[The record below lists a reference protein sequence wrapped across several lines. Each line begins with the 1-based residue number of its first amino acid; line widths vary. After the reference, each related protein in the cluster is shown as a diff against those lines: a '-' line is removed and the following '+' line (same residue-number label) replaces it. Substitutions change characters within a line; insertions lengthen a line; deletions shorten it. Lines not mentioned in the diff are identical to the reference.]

1 VGRVNCTI
9 TNTPLPQLHSGLLWC
24 QCSRQNLECLLSF
37 KAHPGL
43 GNNQSSLEAM
53 GVPQAV
59 PPMHLGLVLQEFG
72 RVMTTDSAE
81 LRQKPHDFPWEIVIC
96 VTIIGLFSIPLFLW
110 RSFQLVRNRLYVQR
124 EKQLALKLSTLIEEK
139 CALLN
144 KLSLVEKQREAACG
158 KLDISKCKL
167 EEVLLLETE
176 LIEEKCKHYTQVELN
191 VEMTKTI

>member
-1 VGRVNCTI
+1 MDV
-9 TNTPLPQLHSGLLWC
+9 L
-24 QCSRQNLECLLSF
+24 
-37 KAHPGL
+37 K
-43 GNNQSSLEAM
+43 
-53 GVPQAV
+53 AV

-72 RVMTTDSAE
+72 RVMTTDPAE
-81 LRQKPHDFPWEIVIC
+81 LRQKPHDFPWELVIC

-110 RSFQLVRNRLYVQR
+110 RSFQSVRSWLYAQR

-139 CALLN
+139 CELLE
-144 KLSLVEKQREAACG
+144 KLSLVEKHQEAACG

-191 VEMTKTI
+191 VEMSETIQSLENELKSLKPKVATAKTTLRTLQVSEANLKDSTA